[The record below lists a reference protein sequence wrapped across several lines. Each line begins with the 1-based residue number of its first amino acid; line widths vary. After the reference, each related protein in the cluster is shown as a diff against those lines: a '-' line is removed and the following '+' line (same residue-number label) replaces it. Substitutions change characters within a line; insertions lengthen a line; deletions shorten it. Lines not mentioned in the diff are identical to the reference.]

1 MTIHSLKFAWT
12 KINLNLI
19 TTIAIAFVI
28 SAGIIAAINL
38 YNIAVSH
45 KEIPTKLIVWGN
57 DARTRI
63 EFDGSHHYLF
73 SDNTGLLFRTRSQSS
88 HQAEQ

>member
-19 TTIAIAFVI
+19 TIIAIAFVL

-63 EFDGSHHYLF
+63 ELDGSQHYLF
-73 SDNTGLLFRTRSQSS
+73 SDNTRFLFRTRSQSS
-88 HQAEQ
+88 Q

>member
-1 MTIHSLKFAWT
+1 MTIHSLKFIT

-19 TTIAIAFVI
+19 ATIAIVFII
-28 SAGIIAAINL
+28 SANIIAAINL

-45 KEIPTKLIVWGN
+45 KEIPTKFIVWGN

-63 EFDGSHHYLF
+63 ELDGSQHYLF
-73 SDNTGLLFRTRSQSS
+73 SNRAGFLFRTGSQSS

>member
-1 MTIHSLKFAWT
+1 MTIHSLKFIT

-19 TTIAIAFVI
+19 AIIAIAFVLLT
-28 SAGIIAAINL
+28 GIIAAINL

-45 KEIPTKLIVWGN
+45 KKIPTKLIVWGN

-63 EFDGSHHYLF
+63 ELDGSHYYRF
-73 SDNTGLLFRTRSQSS
+73 NANTRLLSRTRSQSS
-88 HQAEQ
+88 QQAE

>member
-19 TTIAIAFVI
+19 TTIAIVFVL

-45 KEIPTKLIVWGN
+45 KEIPTKFIVWGN

-63 EFDGSHHYLF
+63 ELDGSHYYLL
-73 SDNTGLLFRTRSQSS
+73 SADTELRVRDDSQS
-88 HQAEQ
+88 HQTTQ

>member
-1 MTIHSLKFAWT
+1 MTIHSLKFIT

-19 TTIAIAFVI
+19 TTIAIAFVL

-38 YNIAVSH
+38 YNITVSH
-45 KEIPTKLIVWGN
+45 KKIPTKLIVWGN

-63 EFDGSHHYLF
+63 ELDGSHHYFF

-88 HQAEQ
+88 QQAE

>member
-19 TTIAIAFVI
+19 TTIAIAFVLLT
-28 SAGIIAAINL
+28 GIIAAINL

-45 KEIPTKLIVWGN
+45 KQIPTKLIVWGN
-57 DARTRI
+57 DERTRI
-63 EFDGSHHYLF
+63 ELDGSHYYRF

-88 HQAEQ
+88 QQAE

>member
-63 EFDGSHHYLF
+63 ELDGSHYYRF

-88 HQAEQ
+88 QQAE